1 MLPSIIVIT
10 KNTYRVVSL
19 VDFNSGQSKDLSG
32 NLRLITTKNETKIQ
46 RGLSR
51 IDTFPR
57 KGWANVSPRRSKVYS
72 TLNFLAIHI
81 RVQSRRFVL
90 SPFMFRRVGK
100 EASLTLL
107 RFRFIADQLMC
118 FGVIGFVLFGTSMV
132 IWALC
137 FGYLWVF

>member
-19 VDFNSGQSKDLSG
+19 VDFDSGQSKDLSG

-72 TLNFLAIHI
+72 NTKLSRHSYPRSVTQVSSLAIH
-81 RVQSRRFVL
+81 VSSSR
-90 SPFMFRRVGK
+90 
-100 EASLTLL
+100 
-107 RFRFIADQLMC
+107 
-118 FGVIGFVLFGTSMV
+118 
-132 IWALC
+132 
-137 FGYLWVF
+137 